1 MSDPVVSEPAA
12 PDEASASDT
21 VPWSAAPEAVLS
33 AMESAADGLS
43 SEEAER
49 RLDEVGPNRL
59 REIEHRSVAAI
70 LWEQFKSL
78 VVLLLVVAMGV
89 SFVFGQTI
97 EALAIAVVLAINT
110 AIGFFTEWRAV
121 RSMEALQELGQVTTR
136 VRREGEEQTIPAD
149 EVVPGDVVLLG
160 GGDLIP
166 ADLRIIGADR
176 LQVDESALTGE
187 SVPVAK
193 EAEPVSAETPLA
205 ERTCMGYK
213 GTAVTEGTGQG
224 VVVATGMDTELGAIS
239 EMVESAE
246 GGDTP
251 LEQKLDRLG
260 HRLVWLTVGI
270 AGAVAVAG
278 LLAGRSLLLMIET
291 GIALAVAAIPEG
303 LPIVATVALAHGMWV
318 MLRRNAYVR
327 RLSAVETLGATT
339 LICTDKTGTLT
350 ENRMTAGQMAL
361 ADRALELDPPVEAD
375 GRLREAIEVGVLCNG
390 AERDPDDPTRS
401 TGDPLEL
408 ALLELGAEAG
418 RARATLLEER
428 PLVRTVEFNRDTNMM
443 ATYHEAGEGLLV
455 AVKGAP
461 EAVIAASSHVRTEAG
476 PEPLGDEHRRN
487 WIRRSEALAEDG
499 LRVLA
504 LARKSVPD
512 PEAPPYEELGLLGL
526 VGLLDPP
533 RTDVRPV
540 IERCQEAGIRVV
552 MVTGDHPETARAVAD
567 AVGLQMDEFAV
578 EKGADFASIE
588 TLGEEDRE
596 RLLRAAVFA
605 RVTPKQK
612 LDLVD
617 LFQASGQVVAMTG
630 DGVNDAPALRSADIG
645 VAMGQRGTD
654 VAREAADMVLQDDA
668 FSSIVEAVRQGRI
681 IFDNIRKF
689 VVYLLSGNVGEI
701 LAVGAAATFGFPLP
715 LLPLQILYL
724 NVLNDVFPALAL
736 GVGRGTEEAM
746 DRPPRDPDES
756 VVTPYLWG
764 LIGGYGVLI
773 ALTILGAFTAAL
785 GGMGM
790 ETERA
795 VTVSFLTLSISRL
808 LHVFNMRN
816 PESGLFDNEI
826 SRTPYVWGA
835 LGLCMILLLLA
846 VYWPPLAAIL
856 SVVPIGLDEWLLIG
870 GASVVPLLLGQA
882 YLQWLAPRP
891 RTSAEEPRSET
902 S

>member
-1 MSDPVVSEPAA
+1 MSDPVVSDP
-12 PDEASASDT
+12 PSPEAGAQSMEA
-21 VPWSAAPEAVLS
+21 PWSALGPQVCEATS
-33 AMESAADGLS
+33 STTSGLD

-49 RLDEVGPNRL
+49 RLEEGGPNRL
-59 REIEHRSVAAI
+59 RQIEHRSVAAI
-70 LWEQFKSL
+70 LWTQFKSL
-78 VVLLLVVAMGV
+78 VVVLLVVAMGV
-89 SFVFGQTI
+89 SFLFGQVI

-121 RSMEALQELGQVTTR
+121 RSMEALQELGRVTAG
-136 VRREGEEQTIPAD
+136 VRRDGAETVVSAD
-149 EVVPGDVVLLG
+149 ELVPGDIVLLE
-160 GGDLIP
+160 GGDLVP
-166 ADLRIIGADR
+166 ADLRLLETDR
-176 LQVDESALTGE
+176 LEVDESALTGE

-193 EAEPVSAETPLA
+193 DSEPVDRETPLA
-205 ERTCMGYK
+205 ERSCMAYK
-213 GTAVTEGTGQG
+213 GTAVTEGTGTG
-224 VVVATGMDTELGAIS
+224 VVVSTGMDTELGAIS
-239 EMVESAE
+239 AMVESAE
-246 GGDTP
+246 SGDTP

-270 AGAVAVAG
+270 AGAVAIAG
-278 LLAGRSLLLMIET
+278 LLAGRPLFLMIET

-303 LPIVATVALAHGMWV
+303 LPIVATVALAHGMWI

-350 ENRMTAGQMAL
+350 ENQMAARRMAL
-361 ADRALELDPPVEAD
+361 ADRTVALDADVEVD
-375 GRLREAIEVGVLCNG
+375 DRLRQAIEVGVLCNG
-390 AERDPDDPTRS
+390 AERDSSGDGQHR
-401 TGDPLEL
+401 GDPLEV
-408 ALLELGAEAG
+408 ALLELGAEDG
-418 RARATLLEER
+418 PPRDER
-428 PLVRTVEFNRDTNMM
+428 LDTHPLVRTVEFTRETNMM
-443 ATYHEAGEGLLV
+443 ATYHEDEEAVLV

-461 EAVIAASSHVRTEAG
+461 AAVIDAASHVLTDDG
-476 PEPLGDEHRRN
+476 TEPLDEAARRD
-487 WIRRSEALAEDG
+487 WIERSEALAQDG

-504 LARKSVPD
+504 LARKSVANA
-512 PEAPPYEELGLLGL
+512 EAPPYEDLGLLGL

-540 IERCQEAGIRVV
+540 IERCQDAGIRVV

-567 AVGLQMDEFAV
+567 AVGLQVDDHAV
-578 EKGADFASIE
+578 ERGDDFASIE
-588 TLGEEDRE
+588 HLDEDLRE

-617 LFQASGQVVAMTG
+617 LYQETGQVVAMTG

-668 FSSIVEAVRQGRI
+668 FSSIVEAIRQGRI

-689 VVYLLSGNVGEI
+689 VVYLLSGNMGEI

-736 GVGRGTEEAM
+736 GVGRGTEQAM

-756 VVTPYLWG
+756 VLTPYHWG

-773 ALTILGAFTAAL
+773 ALTILGAFLGAL
-785 GGMGM
+785 GGLEM

-795 VTVSFLTLSISRL
+795 VTVSFLTLSLSRL
-808 LHVFNMRN
+808 LHVFNMRASG
-816 PESGLFDNEI
+816 SGLFDNEI
-826 SRTPYVWGA
+826 ARTPYVWGA
-835 LGLCMILLLLA
+835 LALCVSLLLLA
-846 VYWPPLAAIL
+846 VYWPPLASIL
-856 SVVPIGLDEWLLIG
+856 SVVPPGLDGWLLIG
-870 GASVVPLLLGQA
+870 GASLVPLIGGQI
-882 YLQWLAPRP
+882 YLWMGAWGRSRDRP
-891 RTSAEEPRSET
+891 VGP
-902 S
+902 